1 MRASV
6 AAPPP
11 SLTRTESHPRCPSHH
26 AGGEEASA
34 GGTAHPFAKLSAEA
48 KSRLSLDHHVF
59 FFDRNGKCLG
69 SIRALDEVLAGFD
82 AYVVNLGS
90 GSRRVAP
97 GLPGTHVEFPAVPGT
112 AQDLAVA
119 AVPIDPWLGGF
130 DETDQSSLG
139 KIAALMRAAVEQGE
153 QFAVDVEDHDGAAV
167 DIDQLTAAGRQLPRR
182 RDHVLSHAASP

>member
-1 MRASV
+1 MSRLDTGPRRGSCRLRRLRRKSWFGF
-6 AAPPP
+6 APGR
-11 SLTRTESHPRCPSHH
+11 TRTY
-26 AGGEEASA
+26 
-34 GGTAHPFAKLSAEA
+34 
-48 KSRLSLDHHVF
+48 D
-59 FFDRNGKCLG
+59 
-69 SIRALDEVLAGFD
+69 
-82 AYVVNLGS
+82 
-90 GSRRVAP
+90 
-97 GLPGTHVEFPAVPGT
+97 VEFPAVPGT

-167 DIDQLTAAGRQLPRR
+167 AIDQLTAAGRHAPRP